1 LRLSIPLSDASSDA
15 LRRLA
20 YRELRH
26 PQMQAKYLLEE
37 ALRARGILPA
47 EPTEQD
53 AATDRADN
61 RTPVGAT

>member
-1 LRLSIPLSDASSDA
+1 MRLSIPLSDASSDA

-37 ALRARGILPA
+37 ALRARGALPA
-47 EPTEQD
+47 EQTESD
-53 AATDRADN
+53 RSADKAAAL
-61 RTPVGAT
+61 VAAH

>member
-1 LRLSIPLSDASSDA
+1 MRLSIPLSDASSDA

-37 ALRARGILPA
+37 ALRARGILPTEPSEQA
-47 EPTEQD
+47 EPSLSD
-53 AATDRADN
+53 

>member
-1 LRLSIPLSDASSDA
+1 MRLSIPLSDASSDA

-26 PQMQAKYLLEE
+26 PQMQAKFLLEE

-47 EPTEQD
+47 EPSEN
-53 AATDRADN
+53 DRADQAAALS
-61 RTPVGAT
+61 GAT